1 MAIAFPVIFM
11 MTSRAV
17 GLYMHITCCSTEI
30 LKHTKILL
38 YLIDPV
44 TAFISFD
51 GEEDEKEEEESSL
64 KVQSHSHRVWEN
76 EFVPVARSLLNR
88 IHQHHTSLVPL

>member
-1 MAIAFPVIFM
+1 MYAHHHNVETHRN
-11 MTSRAV
+11 TS
-17 GLYMHITCCSTEI
+17 LF
-30 LKHTKILL
+30 LL
-38 YLIDPV
+38 DPV

-51 GEEDEKEEEESSL
+51 GEEEEEDSSSKAL
-64 KVQSHSHRVWEN
+64 SHSHRVWEN

>member
-1 MAIAFPVIFM
+1 M
-11 MTSRAV
+11 
-17 GLYMHITCCSTEI
+17 
-30 LKHTKILL
+30 LKHTKK

-51 GEEDEKEEEESSL
+51 GEEEEEENSSL
-64 KVQSHSHRVWEN
+64 EAQSHSHRLWEN

-88 IHQHHTSLVPL
+88 IYQHHTSLVPL